1 MVLRVTQG
9 MIQSQLLSNISNN
22 VKRMSVSQN
31 QLATG
36 RKINKPSDDPVGI
49 TYALRYRSEI
59 SINDQYQRNIDA
71 AKSAV
76 DHTDTVLSQIN
87 DVMQK
92 AKELT
97 VQGLNGTNPQ
107 SALDAIGIEMGQLYE
122 TAVGLGNDQL
132 NGKYTF
138 NGQFTDK
145 QPYNVATAS
154 SDQTDDQKI
163 NFQVSAGISIP
174 INQTGNEVFGAPDT
188 VANPNN
194 DNLFK
199 ILKGLQNAFSPTP
212 PATAN
217 LAVAKNLLS
226 DLTNR
231 FDKFLTVRSEVGARA
246 NRIDLMDNRIKD
258 LDVNLTELSSKTE
271 DADMAETITKLKTD
285 ENVYQASLSTGA
297 KIIQPS
303 LIDFLR

>member
-22 VKRMSVSQN
+22 VKRMSESQN
-31 QLATG
+31 QLSTG
-36 RKINKPSDDPVGI
+36 KKINKPSDDPVGI
-49 TYALRYRSEI
+49 SYALRYRSEI
-59 SINDQYQRNIDA
+59 SINEQYQRNIDA

-87 DVMQK
+87 EVMQR
-92 AKELT
+92 AQELT
-97 VQGLNGTNPQ
+97 VQGINGTNPQ
-107 SALDAIGIEMGQLYE
+107 SALDAIGIEIGQLYE
-122 TAVGLGNDQL
+122 TAVSLGNDQY

-138 NGQFTDK
+138 NGQFTDV
-145 QPYNVATAS
+145 QPYTPATAS
-154 SDQTDDQKI
+154 SVRTDDAKI
-163 NFQVSAGISIP
+163 QYQLSAGITIP
-174 INQTGNEVFGAPDT
+174 INQTGNDVFGAADT
-188 VANPNN
+188 VANPNK
-194 DNLFK
+194 DNLFS

-212 PATAN
+212 PATADMAAARS
-217 LAVAKNLLS
+217 LMT

-231 FDKFLTVRSEVGARA
+231 FDNFLGVQSEVGALA
-246 NRIDLMDNRIKD
+246 NRIDLMDNRLKD
-258 LDVNLTELSSKTE
+258 LDVNLNDLSSKTE

>member
-31 QLATG
+31 QLSTG

-71 AKSAV
+71 AKSSV
-76 DHTDTVLSQIN
+76 DHTDTVLSEIN
-87 DVMQK
+87 DVIQR
-92 AKELT
+92 AQELT

-107 SALDAIGIEMGQLYE
+107 SALDAIGVEMGQLYE

-145 QPYNVATAS
+145 QPYSIATAS
-154 SDQTDDQKI
+154 SDIPDDQKI
-163 NFQVSAGISIP
+163 SYQVSAGITIP
-174 INQTGNEVFGAPDT
+174 INQTGNEVFGAPG
-188 VANPNN
+188 NN

-199 ILKGLQNAFSPTP
+199 ILKGLKDAFSPSPPGTP
-212 PATAN
+212 AN
-217 LAVAKNLLS
+217 LTVAKGLMTDLS
-226 DLTNR
+226 KR
-231 FDKFLTVRSEVGARA
+231 FDNFQTVRSEVGARA
-246 NRIDLMDNRIKD
+246 NRIDLMDNRLKD
-258 LDVNLTELSSKTE
+258 LDVNLTDLSSKTE

>member
-22 VKRMSVSQN
+22 VKRMSESQN
-31 QLATG
+31 QLSTG
-36 RKINKPSDDPVGI
+36 KKLNKPSDDPVGI
-49 TYALRYRSEI
+49 SYALRYRSEI
-59 SINDQYQRNIDA
+59 SINEQYQRNIDA

-87 DVMQK
+87 DVIQR
-92 AKELT
+92 AQELT

-107 SALDAIGIEMGQLYE
+107 TALDAIGIEMGQLYE

-145 QPYNVATAS
+145 QPYSTATAS

-163 NFQVSAGISIP
+163 NYQISAGITISV
-174 INQTGNEVFGAPDT
+174 NQTGTDVFGAADT
-188 VANPNN
+188 ATSPNN

-217 LAVAKNLLS
+217 MAAARQLMTDLS
-226 DLTNR
+226 KR
-231 FDKFLTVRSEVGARA
+231 FDKFLQVRSEVGARS
-246 NRIDLMDNRIKD
+246 NRIDLMDNRLKD
-258 LDVNLTELSSKTE
+258 LDVNLTDLSSKTE